1 LNDLDN
7 SINLETEKSET
18 KEKNKNLINFA
29 NQKIEESENK
39 EKSKNVSNPS
49 NQKIEESETKEK
61 NKSLINFA
69 NQKIEKSEKKEKN
82 ENLISSENQ
91 KTQEIVNI
99 KKDNKKGNARCIIVS
114 EELLEKKVK
123 LCKKVTSNALQENI
137 KNAGKNKYIRNN
149 VCATSAWNVEGIE
162 HNEETE
168 DKHCRK
174 KSKISK
180 SIDEMFDLLEE
191 NLEHKKDVKLK
202 EMKKKLEKKIK
213 KQQKKMNEQTKK
225 KRNEENKGDEKI
237 RDLEFKNFNS
247 KPILDQPLD
256 ETTMIENMQ
265 KEDDLTNLNTTNI
278 EQELVNVK
286 ANNQETEIDPDK
298 YLNIKPKYL
307 KTQLPDV
314 TNEGEDVLDN
324 SEQEEETHR
333 IMSEAFADDDVV
345 EEFKKAK
352 EEEVC

>member
-1 LNDLDN
+1 LQPNV
-7 SINLETEKSET
+7 
-18 KEKNKNLINFA
+18 KNAKG
-29 NQKIEESENK
+29 KYVH
-39 EKSKNVSNPS
+39 KNVCGTSTWD
-49 NQKIEESETKEK
+49 IKE
-61 NKSLINFA
+61 
-69 NQKIEKSEKKEKN
+69 
-82 ENLISSENQ
+82 
-91 KTQEIVNI
+91 
-99 KKDNKKGNARCIIVS
+99 
-114 EELLEKKVK
+114 
-123 LCKKVTSNALQENI
+123 
-137 KNAGKNKYIRNN
+137 
-149 VCATSAWNVEGIE
+149 IE

-168 DKHCRK
+168 DQPSRKKSKERNQK

-202 EMKKKLEKKIK
+202 EIKKKLDRKIEREQKRMDEQREKK
-213 KQQKKMNEQTKK
+213 KK
-225 KRNEENKGDEKI
+225 KRKEENKGDEEI

-256 ETTMIENMQ
+256 ETSMTENVQ
-265 KEDDLTNLNTTNI
+265 KKEDLTNFKLTADM
-278 EQELVNVK
+278 ERELINK
-286 ANNQETEIDPDK
+286 ANNRETEIDPDK

-345 EEFKKAK
+345 EEFRKAK
-352 EEEVC
+352 EEEVCWNLKL